1 MKSVHRTPLILLLS
15 GTLLTACGGGSGGG
29 GDGPRGGGVDLSSKA
44 GIARELLVFSSVV
57 VPSLDEVDEVGQD
70 TRAVAKASEACGA
83 GTIDSTSGS
92 RDETFAFF
100 DSAVVS
106 VDFDRIEANNCLN
119 SFEGMTSVTDGVSE
133 SGGGADAQDRYYD
146 FATFGSGATPFR
158 TRFINNAQATD
169 VDLLMLG
176 RMESR
181 QDATADDVRLS
192 LQMDI
197 DALTQG
203 EANSVEIAFGD
214 AETFFQI
221 ETQLASDAVRL
232 NGPIEYSANHCV
244 GGRVDYETVT
254 PITFDNDDD
263 FASGTLRLS
272 ANDVTVELTFN
283 GDTISYQVV
292 GGESGV
298 ITAADLLDVEGC

>member
-1 MKSVHRTPLILLLS
+1 MTRRLIAVALREPDKRPSEATLQLLRAARAHAALAGRDHVIPEDVRHLAHRVLRHRV
-15 GTLLTACGGGSGGG
+15 LLTY
-29 GDGPRGGGVDLSSKA
+29 
-44 GIARELLVFSSVV
+44 E
-57 VPSLDEVDEVGQD
+57 
-70 TRAVAKASEACGA
+70 
-83 GTIDSTSGS
+83 
-92 RDETFAFF
+92 
-100 DSAVVS
+100 
-106 VDFDRIEANNCLN
+106 
-119 SFEGMTSVTDGVSE
+119 
-133 SGGGADAQDRYYD
+133 
-146 FATFGSGATPFR
+146 
-158 TRFINNAQATD
+158 
-169 VDLLMLG
+169 
-176 RMESR
+176 
-181 QDATADDVRLS
+181 ATADDVRLS

-298 ITAADLLDVEGC
+298 ITAADLLNVEGC